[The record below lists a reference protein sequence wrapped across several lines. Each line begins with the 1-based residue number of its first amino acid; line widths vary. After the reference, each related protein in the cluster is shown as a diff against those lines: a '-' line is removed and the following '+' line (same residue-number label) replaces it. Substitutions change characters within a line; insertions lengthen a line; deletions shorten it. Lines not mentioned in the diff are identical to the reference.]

1 MFKLITDF
9 REIYQCQQTAK
20 AVFNL
25 DRFNPQNALFP
36 QQVFHKQFGNYLF
49 LDFNDWF
56 NDGVDYE
63 KLQGF
68 CQGIK
73 ERSFVA
79 DAPTFYL
86 LNPAR
91 FSLDC
96 THADFV
102 KGFTYAF
109 DNETAEHPAKNIGLR
124 LSPET
129 FLYGESLTWAMVN
142 DLVHN
147 FIIVGLENSV
157 LDTFKSSFHERYFD
171 IHEVIS
177 RLEAFQG
184 GRMDGAEQTV
194 QAYS

>member
-1 MFKLITDF
+1 MFKFINNSK
-9 REIYQCQQTAK
+9 EIYQCQQAAK

-25 DRFNPQNALFP
+25 DLFNPQNALFP
-36 QQVFHKQFGNYLF
+36 RQVFRKHFSSHLF

-56 NDGVDYE
+56 NEDKDYK

-73 ERSFVA
+73 EPTFFA

-86 LNPAR
+86 LNPVQ
-91 FSLDC
+91 FSANC

-102 KGFTYAF
+102 KGFTYTF
-109 DNETAEHPAKNIGLR
+109 DREIAEHPAQNIGLR
-124 LSPET
+124 LSSET

-142 DLVHN
+142 DLTHN
-147 FIIVGLENSV
+147 VIIVGLESSV
-157 LDTFKSSFHERYFD
+157 LDVFKSSFHERYFN
-171 IHEVIS
+171 IHEVIH

-184 GRMDGAEQTV
+184 GRMDGAEQV
-194 QAYS
+194 IKAYS